1 MDIENSP
8 QGLDLYS
15 QMSKEIFNIISRH
28 KNIILKSNKKTIE
41 QDLTN
46 LIVDVVDFIIMMY
59 EDHQY
64 DSSGEYTRGN

>member
-8 QGLDLYS
+8 KALDIS
-15 QMSKEIFNIISRH
+15 STMSKEISNIISRH

-46 LIVDVVDFIIMMY
+46 LIIDVVDLIIMMY

>member
-46 LIVDVVDFIIMMY
+46 LIVDVVDLIIMTY

>member
-1 MDIENSP
+1 MNIKNSVKV
-8 QGLDLYS
+8 LNLS
-15 QMSKEIFNIISRH
+15 LTMAEEISNIISKH

-46 LIVDVVDFIIMMY
+46 LIIDVVDFIIRMY